1 MFKPMFK
8 PRRTT
13 ARKRENHRQNL
24 RP

>member
-13 ARKRENHRQNL
+13 ARKRENHRQNSL
-24 RP
+24 L

>member
-8 PRRTT
+8 PRRVT
-13 ARKRENHRQNL
+13 ARKRENHRQNS